1 MVNVVSSDDTDIFRS
16 NTIITFVQFEVYK
29 MQEGIE

>member
-1 MVNVVSSDDTDIFRS
+1 MVNVVSSDDTDIFCS

-29 MQEGIE
+29 MQEGIK